1 MYGTREAQLAMVD
14 VAWRGTG
21 LRRAALLIF
30 GGAVA
35 LALLA
40 QIQIPLQP
48 VPVTGQTFGVLLVGA
63 LLGSRRGSLSMLTYL
78 AMGAAGLPVFAGL
91 GAGASHFAGPTG
103 GYLAGF
109 VAAAWLVGRLAERGW
124 DRRVHTTALAM
135 LLGTM
140 LIYIPGIAW
149 LSTFVGW
156 GQVLQLGLI
165 PFLLGD
171 LLKLVLAALALPWGW
186 RLLGR
191 GRRGGAD
198 PGR

>member
-1 MYGTREAQLAMVD
+1 MVGTREAMVD
-14 VAWRGTG
+14 AAWKGTG
-21 LRRAALLIF
+21 LRRDAVLVFA
-30 GGAVA
+30 GAVA

-63 LLGSRRGSLSMLTYL
+63 LLGSRRGTLSMLTYL
-78 AMGAAGLPVFAGL
+78 SMGAAGLPVFAGL

-103 GYLAGF
+103 GYLVGF
-109 VAAAWLVGRLAERGW
+109 VVAAWLIGRLAERGW

-135 LLGTM
+135 LLGTV
-140 LIYIPGIAW
+140 LIYLPGIAW

-171 LLKLVLAALALPWGW
+171 LLKLALAALALPWGW
-186 RLLGR
+186 QLLGR
-191 GRRGGAD
+191 GRSGETD

>member
-1 MYGTREAQLAMVD
+1 MIGTREAMVD
-14 VAWRGTG
+14 VAWKGTG
-21 LRRAALLIF
+21 LRRDAVLVF

-63 LLGSRRGSLSMLTYL
+63 LLGSRRGALSMLTYL
-78 AMGAAGLPVFAGL
+78 SMGAAGLPVFAGL

-103 GYLAGF
+103 GYLVGF
-109 VAAAWLVGRLAERGW
+109 VVAAWLIGRLAERGW

-135 LLGTM
+135 LLGTL
-140 LIYIPGIAW
+140 LIYLPGIAW

-171 LLKLVLAALALPWGW
+171 LLKLLLAALALPWGW
-186 RLLGR
+186 RLLGSWSA
-191 GRRGGAD
+191 GRPHPASHT
-198 PGR
+198 

>member
-1 MYGTREAQLAMVD
+1 MYGAREAMVD

-21 LRRAALLIF
+21 LRRDAMLVF

-63 LLGSRRGSLSMLTYL
+63 LLGSRRGTLSMLTYL
-78 AMGAAGLPVFAGL
+78 SMGAVGLPVFAGL
-91 GAGASHFAGPTG
+91 GAGASRFAGPSG

-135 LLGTM
+135 LLGTL
-140 LIYIPGIAW
+140 LIYLPGIAW
-149 LSTFVGW
+149 LSTFVGR
-156 GQVLQLGLI
+156 GQVLQLGLV

-171 LLKLVLAALALPWGW
+171 LLKLLLAALVLPWGW

-191 GRRGGAD
+191 GRAGETD